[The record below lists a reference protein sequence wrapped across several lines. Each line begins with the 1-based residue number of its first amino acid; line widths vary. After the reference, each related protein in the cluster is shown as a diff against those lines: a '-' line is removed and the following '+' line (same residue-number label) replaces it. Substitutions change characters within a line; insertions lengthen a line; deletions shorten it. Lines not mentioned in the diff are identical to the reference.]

1 MQFFTDKNQARKE
14 KLMETN
20 TEKTSETKN
29 RIMNAAMQV
38 MVAFGAST
46 ASSVALLG

>member
-1 MQFFTDKNQARKE
+1 VAAQIAIDRERAMT
-14 KLMETN
+14 
-20 TEKTSETKN
+20 
-29 RIMNAAMQV
+29 IMLSHIVGPSIINAAMQV